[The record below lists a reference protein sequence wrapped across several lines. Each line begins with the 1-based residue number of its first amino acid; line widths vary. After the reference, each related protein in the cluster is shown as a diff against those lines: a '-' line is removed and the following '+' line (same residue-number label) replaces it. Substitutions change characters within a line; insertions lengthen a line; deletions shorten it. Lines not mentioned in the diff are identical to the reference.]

1 MRKSGKGKIFD
12 DIDEWF
18 NGNRKTTSKSAGSGG
33 GITIIFVSSHQ

>member
-18 NGNRKTTSKSAGSGG
+18 NGNRKTISKSAGSGG
-33 GITIIFVSSHQ
+33 SITIIFVSSHQ